1 MAAKRA
7 GKAST
12 KPTKPAGKT
21 TTKAT
26 TTTTKA
32 TKATATTTT
41 TGTGTGTEEDGDEDG
56 NGNGNGNGEDEDAG
70 EGEGEES
77 REEDEQMGVDAGDE
91 RVPGAFVPRDAVVVR
106 NILREMVRASR
117 SSANAT
123 SFTKENVR
131 LLARSIALERV
142 RLTEI
147 CDRARFLVAGRDG
160 RGTKSHLARDG
171 VHAQVRE
178 RGARGIDGGGETR
191 ESHRSHRG

>member
-32 TKATATTTT
+32 AKATATTTT
-41 TGTGTGTEEDGDEDG
+41 GTTGTEEDGDDDG

-77 REEDEQMGVDAGDE
+77 REEDEQIGVDAGDE

-117 SSANAT
+117 SRANAT
-123 SFTKENVR
+123 AFTKTFVF
-131 LLARSIALERV
+131 SRV
-142 RLTEI
+142 R
-147 CDRARFLVAGRDG
+147 
-160 RGTKSHLARDG
+160 S
-171 VHAQVRE
+171 
-178 RGARGIDGGGETR
+178 
-191 ESHRSHRG
+191 RSNAFD

>member
-70 EGEGEES
+70 EGEGEDS

-117 SSANAT
+117 SRANAT
-123 SFTKENVR
+123 SFTKTFVF
-131 LLARSIALERV
+131 SRV
-142 RLTEI
+142 R
-147 CDRARFLVAGRDG
+147 
-160 RGTKSHLARDG
+160 S
-171 VHAQVRE
+171 
-178 RGARGIDGGGETR
+178 
-191 ESHRSHRG
+191 RSNAFD

>member
-12 KPTKPAGKT
+12 KPTKPAAKT

-32 TKATATTTT
+32 AKATTTATATT
-41 TGTGTGTEEDGDEDG
+41 TGTGTEEDGDDDG

-77 REEDEQMGVDAGDE
+77 REEDEQIGVDAGDE

-123 SFTKENVR
+123 SFTKTFVFSSVR
-131 LLARSIALERV
+131 SRSNAF
-142 RLTEI
+142 
-147 CDRARFLVAGRDG
+147 D
-160 RGTKSHLARDG
+160 
-171 VHAQVRE
+171 
-178 RGARGIDGGGETR
+178 
-191 ESHRSHRG
+191 

>member
-32 TKATATTTT
+32 AKATATTTTGT
-41 TGTGTGTEEDGDEDG
+41 TGTGTGTEKDGDDD
-56 NGNGNGNGEDEDAG
+56 GNGEDEDAG

-131 LLARSIALERV
+131 LLARS
-142 RLTEI
+142 TE
-147 CDRARFLVAGRDG
+147 
-160 RGTKSHLARDG
+160 S
-171 VHAQVRE
+171 
-178 RGARGIDGGGETR
+178 
-191 ESHRSHRG
+191 RSNAFD

>member
-12 KPTKPAGKT
+12 KPTKPAAKT

-32 TKATATTTT
+32 AKSTATTTT
-41 TGTGTGTEEDGDEDG
+41 GTTTGTGTEEDGDEDG

-77 REEDEQMGVDAGDE
+77 REEDEQIGVDAGDE

-123 SFTKENVR
+123 SFTKTFVF
-131 LLARSIALERV
+131 SRV
-142 RLTEI
+142 R
-147 CDRARFLVAGRDG
+147 
-160 RGTKSHLARDG
+160 S
-171 VHAQVRE
+171 
-178 RGARGIDGGGETR
+178 
-191 ESHRSHRG
+191 RSNAFD

>member
-12 KPTKPAGKT
+12 KPTKPAAKT

-32 TKATATTTT
+32 AKATATTTGT
-41 TGTGTGTEEDGDEDG
+41 TTGTGTEEDGDGDDDG

-77 REEDEQMGVDAGDE
+77 REEDEQIGVDAGDE

-117 SSANAT
+117 SRANAT
-123 SFTKENVR
+123 SFTKTFVF
-131 LLARSIALERV
+131 SRV
-142 RLTEI
+142 R
-147 CDRARFLVAGRDG
+147 
-160 RGTKSHLARDG
+160 S
-171 VHAQVRE
+171 
-178 RGARGIDGGGETR
+178 
-191 ESHRSHRG
+191 RSNAFD

>member
-26 TTTTKA
+26 TTTTTKA
-32 TKATATTTT
+32 AKATATTTT
-41 TGTGTGTEEDGDEDG
+41 GTTGTGTEEDGDEDG

-77 REEDEQMGVDAGDE
+77 REEDEQIGVDAGDE

-117 SSANAT
+117 LRANAT
-123 SFTKENVR
+123 SFTKTFVF
-131 LLARSIALERV
+131 SRV
-142 RLTEI
+142 R
-147 CDRARFLVAGRDG
+147 
-160 RGTKSHLARDG
+160 S
-171 VHAQVRE
+171 
-178 RGARGIDGGGETR
+178 
-191 ESHRSHRG
+191 RSNAFD

>member
-12 KPTKPAGKT
+12 KPTKPAAKT

-32 TKATATTTT
+32 AKATATTTT
-41 TGTGTGTEEDGDEDG
+41 GTTGTEEDGDDDG

-77 REEDEQMGVDAGDE
+77 REEDEQIGVDAGDE

-117 SSANAT
+117 SRANAT
-123 SFTKENVR
+123 SFTKTFVF
-131 LLARSIALERV
+131 SRV
-142 RLTEI
+142 R
-147 CDRARFLVAGRDG
+147 
-160 RGTKSHLARDG
+160 S
-171 VHAQVRE
+171 
-178 RGARGIDGGGETR
+178 
-191 ESHRSHRG
+191 RSNAFD

>member
-26 TTTTKA
+26 TTT
-32 TKATATTTT
+32 ATTTTGT
-41 TGTGTGTEEDGDEDG
+41 TGTGTGTEKDGDDD
-56 NGNGNGNGEDEDAG
+56 GNGEDEDAG

-77 REEDEQMGVDAGDE
+77 REEDEQIGVDAGDE

-117 SSANAT
+117 SRANAT
-123 SFTKENVR
+123 SFTKTFVF
-131 LLARSIALERV
+131 SRV
-142 RLTEI
+142 R
-147 CDRARFLVAGRDG
+147 
-160 RGTKSHLARDG
+160 S
-171 VHAQVRE
+171 
-178 RGARGIDGGGETR
+178 
-191 ESHRSHRG
+191 RSNAFD